1 MITISKTELI
11 ILDIELAISIA
22 LEAHKGQLD
31 KGGSPYI
38 LHPLAVMNRVET
50 IEEKIV
56 AVLHDVIEDT
66 EVTIEQLREL
76 GFSEEI
82 VKAIGLLTRS
92 EEESYEQFIEKTTT
106 NRIARNVKIA
116 DIQENMNLSR
126 IKSPTEQDYNRL
138 EKYRKAM
145 ERLER

>member
-1 MITISKTELI
+1 M
-11 ILDIELAISIA
+11 DIELAISIA

-31 KGGSPYI
+31 KGGNPYI

-92 EEESYEQFIEKTTT
+92 EEDSYEQFIEKTTT
-106 NRIARNVKIA
+106 NRMARNVKIA
-116 DIQENMNLSR
+116 DIQ
-126 IKSPTEQDYNRL
+126 
-138 EKYRKAM
+138 
-145 ERLER
+145 

>member
-1 MITISKTELI
+1 M
-11 ILDIELAISIA
+11 DIELAISIA

-31 KGGSPYI
+31 KGGNPYI

-82 VKAIGLLTRS
+82 VKAIGLLTKS
-92 EEESYEQFIEKTTT
+92 EEDSYEQFIEKTTR

-126 IKSPTEQDYNRL
+126 IKNPTEQDYNRL
-138 EKYRKAM
+138 EKYKKAM
-145 ERLER
+145 ERLEG

>member
-1 MITISKTELI
+1 M
-11 ILDIELAISIA
+11 DIELAISIA

-126 IKSPTEQDYNRL
+126 IKNPTEQDYNRL

>member
-1 MITISKTELI
+1 M
-11 ILDIELAISIA
+11 LDIELAISIA

-31 KGGSPYI
+31 KGGNPYI

-92 EEESYEQFIEKTTT
+92 EEDSYEQFIEKTTT

-126 IKSPTEQDYNRL
+126 IKNPTEQDYNRL
-138 EKYRKAM
+138 EKYKKAM
-145 ERLER
+145 ERLEG

>member
-1 MITISKTELI
+1 M
-11 ILDIELAISIA
+11 DIELAISIA

-31 KGGSPYI
+31 KGGKPYI

-50 IEEKIV
+50 IEEKVV

-92 EEESYEQFIEKTTT
+92 EEDSYEQFIEKTST

-126 IKSPTEQDYNRL
+126 IKNPTEHDYNRL

-145 ERLER
+145 ERLEGG

>member
-1 MITISKTELI
+1 M
-11 ILDIELAISIA
+11 DIELAISIA

-31 KGGSPYI
+31 KGGNPYI

-92 EEESYEQFIEKTTT
+92 EEDSYEQFIEKTTT

-126 IKSPTEQDYNRL
+126 IKNPTEQDYNRL
-138 EKYRKAM
+138 EKYKKAM
-145 ERLER
+145 ERLEG

>member
-1 MITISKTELI
+1 M
-11 ILDIELAISIA
+11 DIELAISIA

>member
-1 MITISKTELI
+1 M
-11 ILDIELAISIA
+11 DIELAISIA

-31 KGGSPYI
+31 KGGNPYI

-92 EEESYEQFIEKTTT
+92 KEDSYEQFIEKTTT

-126 IKSPTEQDYNRL
+126 IKNPTEQDYNRL
-138 EKYRKAM
+138 EKYKKAM
-145 ERLER
+145 ERLEG